1 MDKQE
6 ARLIRMEEALAH
18 VTRLAEDL
26 SEIVARQ
33 EDALAR
39 LSYRIGLLMAREAE
53 READATGSIPLA
65 DQRPP
70 HW

>member
-6 ARLIRMEEALAH
+6 ARLIRLEEALAH
-18 VTRLAEDL
+18 LVRLAEDL
-26 SEIVARQ
+26 SDVIARQ
-33 EDALAR
+33 DEAITR
-39 LSYRIGLLMAREAE
+39 LTHRVDLLMRREAE
-53 READATGSIPLA
+53 RESDAASGVALA